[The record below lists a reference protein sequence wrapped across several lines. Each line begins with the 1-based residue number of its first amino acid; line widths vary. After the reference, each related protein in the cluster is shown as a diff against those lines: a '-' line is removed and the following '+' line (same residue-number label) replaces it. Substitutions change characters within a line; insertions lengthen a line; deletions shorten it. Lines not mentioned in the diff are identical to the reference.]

1 MEVRAGVL
9 QAEPVLQRKRSFSPK
24 DGLFGENAEH
34 PMAVM
39 KVGAAGIETIS
50 GAMKRP
56 KKQNGHNHGNY
67 LVATHRKAATENP
80 NCQRVYSFDA
90 DRYQR
95 STPISDDER
104 LIRLRF
110 KSVSQAVALRAKNLS
125 TITADQA
132 AFVAQKDTAGGKKTF
147 KAYLWQVC
155 GDAYDAE
162 HPRD

>member
-1 MEVRAGVL
+1 
-9 QAEPVLQRKRSFSPK
+9 
-24 DGLFGENAEH
+24 
-34 PMAVM
+34 MAVFEPS
-39 KVGAAGIETIS
+39 AGIDLVK
-50 GAMKRP
+50 GALSKP
-56 KKQNGHNHGNY
+56 VKKEGHSHGSY
-67 LVATHRKAATENP
+67 LIGTHRESATQSP
-80 NCQRVYSFDA
+80 YCQRLYIKKKNA
-90 DRYQR
+90 YKR

-147 KAYLWQVC
+147 KAYLWMVC

-162 HPRD
+162 HPRN